1 MPENLLQYEAQA
13 KEAQLAFLKTPKG
26 SSDQGQEAAKLIQ
39 DFALDTVSD
48 VIVVDN
54 WEGILQVVL
63 FPSKGE
69 KDWSKSVNARL
80 IESGLAA
87 LRSSED
93 EEIPDEASKWF
104 DIQEEARES

>member
-1 MPENLLQYEAQA
+1 
-13 KEAQLAFLKTPKG
+13 LKTPKG

-39 DFALDTVSD
+39 DYALDTVSD

-63 FPSKGE
+63 FPTKGE
-69 KDWSKSVNARL
+69 KDWNKSVNARL

-93 EEIPDEASKWF
+93 EEIPDEASK
-104 DIQEEARES
+104 